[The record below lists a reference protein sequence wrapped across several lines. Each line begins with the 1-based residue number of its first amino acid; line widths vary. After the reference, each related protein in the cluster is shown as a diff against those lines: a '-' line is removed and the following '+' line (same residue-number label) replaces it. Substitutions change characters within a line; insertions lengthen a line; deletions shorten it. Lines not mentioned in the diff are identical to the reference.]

1 MIRQKKE
8 NTEFVI
14 DLTGPSGN
22 VFVLIAT
29 ARRLARQ
36 IEELHSEEL
45 VQAKRLNDTLFET
58 GLDESRPFPERLADI
73 IQQEMMAK
81 DYEWAVQRF
90 DHWFGDWVILE
101 R

>member
-1 MIRQKKE
+1 MIRAKKKE
-8 NTEFVI
+8 LEFVI
-14 DLTGPSGN
+14 DLTGPDGN

-36 IEELHSEEL
+36 IEWCHSERLLEN
-45 VQAKRLNDTLFET
+45 KELNDVLEQT
-58 GLDESRPFPERLADI
+58 GLDGDRPFPERLADL
-73 IQQEMMAK
+73 IQQEMMSG

-90 DHWFGDWVILE
+90 DYWFGEWVILE

>member
-1 MIRQKKE
+1 MIREKKKKE
-8 NTEFVI
+8 EFVI
-14 DLTGPSGN
+14 DLTGPDGN

-36 IEELHSEEL
+36 IEEMHSEEL
-45 VQAKRLNDTLFET
+45 VEARKLNDTLFET
-58 GLDESRPFPERLADI
+58 GLDESRPFPERLADL

-81 DYEWAVQRF
+81 DYEWAIARF